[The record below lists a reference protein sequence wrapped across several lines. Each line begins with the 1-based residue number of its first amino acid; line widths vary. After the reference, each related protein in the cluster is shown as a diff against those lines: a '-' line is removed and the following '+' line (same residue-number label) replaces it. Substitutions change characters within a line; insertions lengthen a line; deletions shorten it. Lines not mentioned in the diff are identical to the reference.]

1 MLSQSSP
8 VIDALFKAFTDASSD
23 IIHLNDE
30 QGNILY
36 ANQASEKLLGYP
48 ENELLHT
55 PAFNLIHEKDRHL
68 IEEDMRIIA
77 PDNVLPAREIRL
89 KKKDGSYLDVEV
101 QGFFVL
107 IEERRLLGAVIRD
120 ISVRKAREEQ
130 NQYLTK
136 EKLKSV
142 GVLAGGI
149 AHDFNNLLAAILGN
163 IELAKAYTDTN
174 NKAHPLL
181 KESQKAAIRAK
192 GLSQQLLTFATG
204 GEPVKH
210 TSSIAK
216 IITDS
221 ANFVLHG
228 SSVVCDYH
236 IPNDLWPAEV
246 DTGQISQVIQNIIL
260 NACYAMPNGGVV
272 EINCQNIPDISKELS
287 SLPFGQYLKI
297 SIVDSGSGIPQKN
310 IDKIFD
316 PYFSTKQEG
325 SGLGLAI
332 CHSIIC
338 KHGGNISVQ
347 SEINQGT
354 AFTIFLP
361 ASSHILEEPTLSKH
375 DIAEPKHKATIMVMD
390 DESIVR
396 YMVKQM
402 LSHSGH
408 EVLMAE
414 NGHEA
419 IELYTEY
426 VNSNRS
432 IDIVFMDLVIPGG
445 KGGKETVLEILKIN
459 PDAKVVVASGYSNDP
474 IMANYQKH
482 GFIASIVK
490 PFQLSEVNKLINEIL
505 INS

>member
-1 MLSQSSP
+1 MLSQSSH

-55 PAFNLIHEKDRHL
+55 PAFDLIHEEDRPL
-68 IEEDMRIIA
+68 INEDLRIIA
-77 PDNVLPAREIRL
+77 PNNALPAREIRL

-120 ISVRKAREEQ
+120 ISVRRAREEQ
-130 NQYLTK
+130 TQLLTK
-136 EKLKSV
+136 KKLESV

-163 IELAKAYTDTN
+163 IELAEAYTDSTS
-174 NKAHPLL
+174 KAHPLL
-181 KESQKAAIRAK
+181 KEAKKASIRAK
-192 GLSQQLLTFATG
+192 GLSQQLLTFAKG
-204 GEPVKH
+204 GDPVKR

-221 ANFVLHG
+221 TNFVLRG
-228 SSVVCDYH
+228 SSVACDYD

-246 DTGQISQVIQNIIL
+246 DTGQISQVIHNIIL
-260 NACYAMPNGGVV
+260 NACYAMPKGGVV
-272 EINCQNIPDISKELS
+272 EINCQNIPDISKELP

-297 SIVDSGSGIPQKN
+297 TIVDSGSGIPSKY

-347 SEINQGT
+347 SEIDQGT

-361 ASSHILEEPTLSKH
+361 ASSKILEEPTSSKH
-375 DIAEPKHKATIMVMD
+375 DIVEAVRKATIMVMD
-390 DESIVR
+390 DEYIVR
-396 YMVKQM
+396 YMLKQM
-402 LSHSGH
+402 LSHLGH
-408 EVLMAE
+408 EVLMAK

-419 IELYTEY
+419 IEIYNEY
-426 VNSNRS
+426 VNSNRT
-432 IDIVFMDLVIPGG
+432 IDIVFMDLSIPGE

-459 PDAKVVVASGYSNDP
+459 PDAKVVVASGYSNDQ

-482 GFIASIVK
+482 GFIASIAK
-490 PFQLSEVNKLINEIL
+490 PFQLSEVNKLINAVLE
-505 INS
+505 